1 MERCDF
7 LPVSAEEMH
16 ERGWWW
22 YDALVVGGDAYV
34 DHPSFGTA
42 VISRVL
48 EAEGLRVAVLAQPD
62 WHDAEAFRAMGR
74 PRLGV
79 FIGAGNLD
87 SMVAHYTAAKR
98 RRSEDFY
105 SPGKRSGCRPDRA
118 AIVYCNRAREAFG
131 SDMPII
137 LGSLEASLRRFAH
150 YDYWDDSVRR
160 AILFDA
166 PADLLVYGMG
176 EAATIEI
183 AHRLKKKQSVRTM
196 TDIPGTGYITRDP
209 SVCKFDHIT
218 LPSFED
224 VRDDKRL
231 YAEATRTEYAEHDPI
246 RGRAMIQPCE
256 GRYLIINPPA
266 MPLDTKELDRVAE
279 LPYTREWHP
288 MYEPLGGVPAIE
300 EVRFSVIHNRGCFGG
315 CNFCALAFHQGRM
328 ITSRSHA
335 SVIREVEAMTHHPL
349 WKGYVSDVGGPSAN
363 FRHPSCRQQL
373 ERGMCPN
380 RLCLAPTPCPN
391 IDADHSDYLALLR
404 KLRQIPGVKKVFVR
418 SGIRYDYMLCDDN
431 DAFFRELVR
440 YHISGQLKV
449 APEHCIDSVLDYMG
463 KPHIG
468 TYERFMDEYR
478 QLNHK
483 YDKEQYVVPYLMS
496 SHPGSTLADAVA
508 LAEYLN
514 RRWIQLCKR
523 DLRVFLNDVVQCEP
537 PLKDAVEQRRRE
549 SLVPL
554 AEVGFRKDVIQQQV
568 GISLAAVHL
577 HQHFYDCEPWVS
589 HSQPSLIRLSPV
601 ARSQHSQK
609 LSYRHGKA
617 CYVGHR
623 CRSKC
628 PARTVKLVLFKQ
640 TLAAQRQHGAAARVE
655 LHRES
660 NELKQHNERE
670 HDYTDVHKRLK
681 AENNTQQE
689 HVEIQRGAKPRSVSR
704 SGHTRWH
711 AGQRGRTHGPR
722 LRWRQARCCRKRCQ
736 TGKQYLFSDCNYP

>member
-1 MERCDF
+1 MYCVKKMTED
-7 LPVSAEEMH
+7 LY
-16 ERGWWW
+16 W
-22 YDALVVGGDAYV
+22 VGGNDRRLALFENVYPIPRGVSYNAYV
-34 DHPSFGTA
+34 VLDEKTVLLDTVDHSVSPIFFENLAHVLNGRKLDYLIVNHMEPDHAATIEAVVLRYPEVTLVCNKKTAQMMKNFFSFDVDSRVHLVAEMDTLCTGKHTFAFVMAPMVHWPEVMVTYDVTTKTLFAADAFGTFGA
-42 VISRVL
+42 
-48 EAEGLRVAVLAQPD
+48 
-62 WHDAEAFRAMGR
+62 
-74 PRLGV
+74 LG
-79 FIGAGNLD
+79 GNLYAD
-87 SMVAHYTAAKR
+87 EVNFQTEWLDDARRYYTNIV
-98 RRSEDFY
+98 
-105 SPGKRSGCRPDRA
+105 GKYGTQVQA
-118 AIVYCNRAREAFG
+118 
-131 SDMPII
+131 
-137 LGSLEASLRRFAH
+137 
-150 YDYWDDSVRR
+150 
-160 AILFDA
+160 
-166 PADLLVYGMG
+166 LLKK
-176 EAATIEI
+176 AATIEI

-196 TDIPGTGYITRDP
+196 TDIPGTGYITREP
-209 SVCKFDHIT
+209 ETCAFDHIT

-256 GRYLIINPPA
+256 GRYLVINPPA

-449 APEHCIDSVLDYMG
+449 APEHCIDTVLDYMG

-478 QLNHK
+478 QLNNK

-496 SHPGSTLADAVA
+496 SHPGSTLSDAVA

-514 RRWIQLCKR
+514 RRGRQPEQVQDFYPTPGTISTCMYHTGIDPRTMQPVYVAKTPHEKDMQRALLQWRRPDKR
-523 DLRVFLNDVVQCEP
+523 RL
-537 PLKDAVEQRRRE
+537 
-549 SLVPL
+549 
-554 AEVGFRKDVIQQQV
+554 VIQ
-568 GISLAAVHL
+568 AL
-577 HQHFYDCEPWVS
+577 HEAGREDLIGFGKECLVRPMTDRRKPTKPTEP
-589 HSQPSLIRLSPV
+589 QPPQRKYGKVYGGGKKPAS
-601 ARSQHSQK
+601 ARSAQNAKSGKSAKPGRVGKPAASGKSGRGDGVVRRAEGPTGQQGVPGVRQP
-609 LSYRHGKA
+609 RHG
-617 CYVGHR
+617 
-623 CRSKC
+623 
-628 PARTVKLVLFKQ
+628 PNARD
-640 TLAAQRQHGAAARVE
+640 
-655 LHRES
+655 S
-660 NELKQHNERE
+660 
-670 HDYTDVHKRLK
+670 
-681 AENNTQQE
+681 
-689 HVEIQRGAKPRSVSR
+689 
-704 SGHTRWH
+704 
-711 AGQRGRTHGPR
+711 
-722 LRWRQARCCRKRCQ
+722 
-736 TGKQYLFSDCNYP
+736 